1 MFLKNRELRV
11 KMVKPSKDE
20 EETTEEVIGNH
31 ISNVTGD
38 VIKDVFKDVT
48 VRAAITVGAL
58 VVGVKVLD
66 ILGEIA
72 VKKTKSADNE

>member
-11 KMVKPSKDE
+11 KMVKPSTDE
-20 EETTEEVIGNH
+20 EETTESVITGH
-31 ISNVTGD
+31 ISNATGD
-38 VIKDVFKDVT
+38 IIKDVFKDVT

-72 VKKTKSADNE
+72 VKKTKSADNQ